1 MNHAKM
7 QDLVERHL
15 RGEGRGDVDE
25 AISVYTDDIEHD
37 VIGFPGSPHHGKD
50 GARKFYEEL
59 TANFRTEG
67 EKVLHRY
74 LTHDSMILEQVMT
87 GTVIG
92 SMLGLPGHGRRIS
105 FRILHV
111 FEFRDGLIS
120 RENVWLDSAA
130 IVAQLSQKRDSQ
142 LARPNVPYRS
152 NNRRNLKR

>member
-1 MNHAKM
+1 MDHTQM
-7 QDLVERHL
+7 QNLVSQHFRA
-15 RGEGRGDVDE
+15 EGAGDVD
-25 AISVYTDDIEHD
+25 AAVAVYTDDIEHD
-37 VIGFPGSPHHGKD
+37 VVGFPGGPHHGRD

-59 TANFRTEG
+59 TANFRAEG
-67 EKVLHRY
+67 EEVLRRY
-74 LTHDSMILEQVMT
+74 FAVDSMILDQVMT

-130 IVAQLSQKRDSQ
+130 IVNQLS
-142 LARPNVPYRS
+142 
-152 NNRRNLKR
+152 